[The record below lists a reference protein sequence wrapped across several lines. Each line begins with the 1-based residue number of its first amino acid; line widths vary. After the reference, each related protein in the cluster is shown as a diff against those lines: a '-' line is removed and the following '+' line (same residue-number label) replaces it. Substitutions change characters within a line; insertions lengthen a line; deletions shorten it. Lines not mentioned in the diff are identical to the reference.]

1 MAETKVDK
9 VAEKVERR
17 DIRRNFSNQIIS
29 YGLPEDGKLKYG
41 YKRLPAQSVVYS
53 AESYDKSIDRLSTEL
68 ISNVGDLRITEQTL
82 NYVQFLTPSGEPEF
96 EDTFSGRYA
105 INRDARTKRG
115 RTPWSGW
122 GDVNYFAPF
131 KDAVLPSN
139 NQYSEDRAFNKP
151 FGLETIPFNDTEKG
165 PSLKEGGYV
174 ITQELIDSGKS
185 LKLYANIGIAN
196 YLTDETN
203 EPLIR
208 DVKFKLKFNRIRKPK
223 EANVSENIG
232 NTLIEIVPHGTWANL
247 ELEFDVL
254 NSKMKEGDIWELQA
268 EVQTSYRGVSY
279 RQGNSIFKVDVID
292 TPTTPAKQVP
302 KTSDRLL
309 PRPPE
314 FRVSFRD
321 ADSDWTG
328 GKTVNPTTGALILTK
343 GNSTTMPVVTYPT
356 TTNNNPIVSDVG
368 IETIP
373 PKVPTEVTIS
383 NITVPSGYSNAGDKL
398 SFKITIDTNYRPQ
411 IYYQNLERIIRNKL
425 DNANGIIQRGL
436 GTLENAVSTAQATV
450 DLRQRELNAIGN
462 RLRDQPKRIRANAR
476 LVNAKRILLTA
487 QYYLNAARI
496 PFRAQARKRD
506 ELRRNYKNRR
516 KG

>member
-1 MAETKVDK
+1 MAETNIDK
-9 VAEKVERR
+9 VAEKIERR
-17 DIRRNFSNQIIS
+17 EIKRNFSNQIIS

-41 YKRLPAQSVVYS
+41 YKKLPAVTTRYDR
-53 AESYDKSIDRLSTEL
+53 ESYNNTIDGLSDELLSTR
-68 ISNVGDLRITEQTL
+68 GDLGITEQSL
-82 NYVQFLTPSGEPEF
+82 NYIKYSESIVEDEF
-96 EDTFSGRYA
+96 VDTFSGRYA
-105 INRDARTKRG
+105 ITKDAKTPIGRDS
-115 RTPWSGW
+115 WSGYK
-122 GDVNYFAPF
+122 NHHILNIYQTPSAPNN
-131 KDAVLPSN
+131 KDDKARN
-139 NQYSEDRAFNKP
+139 FRFG
-151 FGLETIPFNDTEKG
+151 GLETVPFDDVEKG
-165 PSLKEGGYV
+165 PNLKNGGYV
-174 ITQELIDSGKS
+174 ITPELIDSGKS
-185 LKLYANIGIAN
+185 IKLTVIMGIG
-196 YLTDETN
+196 N
-203 EPLIR
+203 ELIDSNGILLNR
-208 DVKFKLKFNRIRKPK
+208 DVNFKLKFNRIRKPYA
-223 EANVSENIG
+223 ANVSEDIG
-232 NTLIEIVPHGTWANL
+232 NTLIETVPRGSYAFL
-247 ELEFDVL
+247 KLEFDVL
-254 NSKMKEGDIWELQA
+254 NSKMEEGDIWELQGMVSTA
-268 EVQTSYRGVSY
+268 YRGVFFY
-279 RQGNSIFKVDVID
+279 ADKSIFKVDVID

-309 PRPPE
+309 PKPPE

-321 ADSDWTG
+321 VDSDWTG